1 MDHSYRAVLQG
12 NHPGNNRRRHSGM
25 GTQYLQPD
33 PEPLPAQHDSAPPR
47 IFAFVNDLFFVAKMQ
62 ETARKL
68 NVKLEFVK
76 TENEIWDK
84 LQQNGNGEDK
94 PSLIIFDL
102 NTAAAKPLTTISK
115 LRSRLK
121 KGTAIIGF
129 LSHVQGELKVKA
141 QEAGCDTVLPRSAFS
156 SNLAQLLRRHGAP
169 EEAETSS

>member
-1 MDHSYRAVLQG
+1 MDHSYRAALQG
-12 NHPGNNRRRHSGM
+12 NQPGNNRRRQGGM

-47 IFAFVNDLFFVAKMQ
+47 IIAFVNDLYFVAKMQ

-76 TENEIWDK
+76 SEDEIFEK
-84 LQQNGNGEDK
+84 MQQNGNGIEK

-102 NTAAAKPLTTISK
+102 NNAAVKPLTTISR
-115 LRSRLK
+115 LRSKLK

-129 LSHVQGELKVKA
+129 LSHVQGELKLKA

-156 SNLAQLLRRHGAP
+156 SNLPQLLRRHGAP
-169 EEAETSS
+169 DELGTD